1 MGLGKVIGL
10 GIAFIILL
18 LATINGIIDG
28 FAYVAQGA
36 SIPFLVGYYGAA
48 AIFVLITYFVGRRF
62 VRAVRQ
68 YRGSRASKPGKP
80 LQ

>member
-36 SIPFLVGYYGAA
+36 SILFLVGYYGAA
-48 AIFVLITYFVGRRF
+48 AIFVLITYFVGRGF

-68 YRGSRASKPGKP
+68 YRASRSGKP

>member
-1 MGLGKVIGL
+1 MGLGKVVGL

-18 LATINGIIDG
+18 LATISGIIDG
-28 FAYVAQGA
+28 FAYAAQGA
-36 SIPFLVGYYGAA
+36 PILFLVGYYGAA

-68 YRGSRASKPGKP
+68 YRASRVGKP